1 MEQRSTSLAKALLR
15 PVLWSKRCDSPR
27 DYVPAAKSSWA
38 LLSMHATNETLTDYV
53 AGFVTRNAAS
63 DIPSDVAHLGK
74 RSVLDG
80 IGLALAGAASEC
92 GRIAQRY
99 LASLGIVSDRR
110 QHHYRHVDTDAGPLC
125 CVCERPCDPC
135 R

>member
-27 DYVPAAKSSWA
+27 DCVPAAKCSWA
-38 LLSMHATNETLTDYV
+38 ILSMQATNETLTDYV
-53 AGFVTRNAAS
+53 AGFVTQSQAR

-80 IGLALAGAASEC
+80 IGLALAGAVSEC
-92 GRIAQRY
+92 GRIAQKY
-99 LASLGIVSDRR
+99 LESL
-110 QHHYRHVDTDAGPLC
+110 
-125 CVCERPCDPC
+125 
-135 R
+135 